1 MVSKEDPKMKTRNIR
16 LNTRAFLS
24 FGIICLLLI
33 GLGTTVIYKMDSLH
47 DSVSKFQTDLLP
59 SVRQAGKIES
69 AGLLYRLDARRFVM
83 DEERQGSASIDK
95 LKGLKNALIQ
105 ITDSYA
111 PMVSSETEEQAY
123 RQVKTNVQAYTAKI
137 DELME
142 LSKTKTNNELFIFI
156 RDTSSPQAKAL
167 QSSIEALIEVNVK
180 GAEKSSDTANKAYE
194 NGLTVTIAFIVI
206 AVILTVLVATVFT
219 RSVARPVKALLETT
233 KRIAEGDLRTHVEIT
248 GADELTELQSATAT
262 MLASLKS
269 TIQHISDSSG
279 LLASAAE
286 EMSSIT
292 QESTHGIQRQSMET
306 EQAATAVNEMTA
318 AIEEVARNAV
328 SASESTQASE
338 RSAKTGQECVSK
350 TINALEKLSSTVDR
364 TSTEVEGLANQ
375 AQNITKVLDVI
386 RAIAEQT
393 NLLALNAAIEA
404 ARAGEQGRGFAV
416 VADEVRALAH
426 RTQSSTQEIEQM
438 IQSIQKDSTLAVQS
452 MKQSSEEADATLL
465 IAQESGTAIKEITTA
480 ISQINERNLL
490 IATASEEQ
498 AHVARSVDQNLV
510 SIRDLSVQSSSAA
523 DQTSTASQELSRL
536 AVDLNRLVSRF
547 SV

>member
-1 MVSKEDPKMKTRNIR
+1 MLSKEDPKMKTRNIR

-24 FGIICLLLI
+24 FGIICLLLA
-33 GLGTTVIYKMDSLH
+33 GLGATVIYKMNSLH
-47 DSVSKFQTDLLP
+47 GAVSKFQTDLLP

-111 PMVSSETEEQAY
+111 PMVSSDTEEQAY
-123 RQVKTNVQAYTAKI
+123 RQVKANVQAYTAKI

-180 GAEKSSDTANKAYE
+180 GAEKSSDAANKAYE

-233 KRIAEGDLRTHVEIT
+233 KRIAEGDLRTQVEIT

-292 QESTHGIQRQSMET
+292 QESTNGIQRQSMET

>member
-1 MVSKEDPKMKTRNIR
+1 MKTRNIR
-16 LNTRAFLS
+16 LNTRAFFS
-24 FGIICLLLI
+24 FGIICLLLV

-83 DEERQGSASIDK
+83 DEERQSSASIDK
-95 LKGLKNALIQ
+95 LKNLKNTLIQ
-105 ITDSYA
+105 MTDSYA
-111 PMVSSETEEQAY
+111 PMVSSDTEEQVY
-123 RQVKTNVQAYTAKI
+123 RQVKANVQAYTAKI

-167 QSSIEALIEVNVK
+167 QSSIESLIEVNVK
-180 GAEKSSDTANKAYE
+180 VAEKSSDAANKAYE

-233 KRIAEGDLRTHVEIT
+233 RRIAEGDLRTQVEIT
-248 GADELTELQSATAT
+248 GADELTELQSATAA

-292 QESTHGIQRQSMET
+292 QESTNGIQRQSMET

-465 IAQESGTAIKEITTA
+465 IAQESGTAIKEINTA

>member
-1 MVSKEDPKMKTRNIR
+1 MKTRNIR
-16 LNTRAFLS
+16 LNTRAFFS
-24 FGIICLLLI
+24 FGIICLLLV

-83 DEERQGSASIDK
+83 DEERQSSASIDK
-95 LKGLKNALIQ
+95 LKNLKNTLIQ
-105 ITDSYA
+105 MTDSYA
-111 PMVSSETEEQAY
+111 PMVSSDTEEQVY
-123 RQVKTNVQAYTAKI
+123 RQVKANVQAYTAKI

-142 LSKTKTNNELFIFI
+142 LSKTKTNNELFVFI

-167 QSSIEALIEVNVK
+167 QSSIESLIEVNVK
-180 GAEKSSDTANKAYE
+180 VAEKSSDAANKAYE

-233 KRIAEGDLRTHVEIT
+233 KRIAEGDLRTQVEIT
-248 GADELTELQSATAT
+248 GADELTELQSATAA

-292 QESTHGIQRQSMET
+292 QESTNGIQRQSMET

-465 IAQESGTAIKEITTA
+465 IAQESGTAIKEINTA

>member
-1 MVSKEDPKMKTRNIR
+1 MKTRNIR
-16 LNTRAFLS
+16 LNTRAFFS
-24 FGIICLLLI
+24 FGIICLLLV

-59 SVRQAGKIES
+59 SLRQAGKIES

-83 DEERQGSASIDK
+83 DEERQSSASIDK
-95 LKGLKNALIQ
+95 LKNLKNTLIQ
-105 ITDSYA
+105 MTDSYA
-111 PMVSSETEEQAY
+111 PMVSSDTEEQAY
-123 RQVKTNVQAYTAKI
+123 RQVKANVQAYTAKI

-233 KRIAEGDLRTHVEIT
+233 KRIAEGDLRTQVEIT

-292 QESTHGIQRQSMET
+292 QESTNGIQRQSMET

>member
-1 MVSKEDPKMKTRNIR
+1 MKTRNIR

-498 AHVARSVDQNLV
+498 AHAARSVDQNLV

>member
-1 MVSKEDPKMKTRNIR
+1 MKTRNIR

-24 FGIICLLLI
+24 FGIICLLLA
-33 GLGTTVIYKMDSLH
+33 GLGATVIYKMNSLH
-47 DSVSKFQTDLLP
+47 GAVSKFQTDLLP

-95 LKGLKNALIQ
+95 LKALKNALIQ

-111 PMVSSETEEQAY
+111 PMVSSDTEEQAY
-123 RQVKTNVQAYTAKI
+123 RQVKANVQAYTAKI

-233 KRIAEGDLRTHVEIT
+233 KRIAEGDLRTQVEIT

-292 QESTHGIQRQSMET
+292 QESTNGIQRQSMET

>member
-1 MVSKEDPKMKTRNIR
+1 MKTRNIR

-24 FGIICLLLI
+24 FGIICLLLA
-33 GLGTTVIYKMDSLH
+33 GLGATVIYKMNSLH
-47 DSVSKFQTDLLP
+47 GAVSKFQTDLLP

-111 PMVSSETEEQAY
+111 PMVSSDTEEQAY
-123 RQVKTNVQAYTAKI
+123 RQVKANVQAYTAKI

-233 KRIAEGDLRTHVEIT
+233 KRIAEGDLRTQVEIT

-292 QESTHGIQRQSMET
+292 QESTNGIQRQSMET

>member
-1 MVSKEDPKMKTRNIR
+1 MKTRNIR

>member
-1 MVSKEDPKMKTRNIR
+1 MKTRNIR

-33 GLGTTVIYKMDSLH
+33 GLGTTVIYKMNSLH

-59 SVRQAGKIES
+59 SVRQAGRIES

-83 DEERQGSASIDK
+83 DEERQSSASIDK
-95 LKGLKNALIQ
+95 LKGLKNTLIQ
-105 ITDSYA
+105 VTDSYA
-111 PMVSSETEEQAY
+111 PMVSSDTEEQVY
-123 RQVKTNVQAYTAKI
+123 RQVKANVQAYTSKI

-180 GAEKSSDTANKAYE
+180 VAEKSSDMANHAYE

-233 KRIAEGDLRTHVEIT
+233 KRIAEGDLRTQVEIT
-248 GADELTELQSATAT
+248 GADELTELQSATAA

-292 QESTHGIQRQSMET
+292 QESTNGIQRQSMET

-438 IQSIQKDSTLAVQS
+438 IQGIQKDSTLAVQS

-465 IAQESGTAIKEITTA
+465 IAQESGSAIKEITTA

>member
-1 MVSKEDPKMKTRNIR
+1 MKTRNIR
-16 LNTRAFLS
+16 LNTRAFFS
-24 FGIICLLLI
+24 FGIICLLLV

-83 DEERQGSASIDK
+83 DEERQSSASIDK
-95 LKGLKNALIQ
+95 LKNLKNTLIQ
-105 ITDSYA
+105 MTDSYA
-111 PMVSSETEEQAY
+111 PMVSSDTEEQVY
-123 RQVKTNVQAYTAKI
+123 RQVKANVQAYTAKI

-167 QSSIEALIEVNVK
+167 QSSIESLIEVNVK
-180 GAEKSSDTANKAYE
+180 VAEKSSDAANKAYE

-233 KRIAEGDLRTHVEIT
+233 KRIAEGDLRTQVEIT
-248 GADELTELQSATAT
+248 GADELTELQSATAA

-292 QESTHGIQRQSMET
+292 QESTNGIQRQSMET

-465 IAQESGTAIKEITTA
+465 IAQESGTAIKEINTA

>member
-498 AHVARSVDQNLV
+498 AHAARSVDQNLV

>member
-1 MVSKEDPKMKTRNIR
+1 MLSKEDPKMKTRNIR

-24 FGIICLLLI
+24 FGIICLLLA
-33 GLGTTVIYKMDSLH
+33 GLGATVIYKMNSLH
-47 DSVSKFQTDLLP
+47 GAVSKFQTDLLP

-111 PMVSSETEEQAY
+111 PMVSSDTEEQAY
-123 RQVKTNVQAYTAKI
+123 RQVKANVQAYTAKI

-233 KRIAEGDLRTHVEIT
+233 KRIAEGDLRTQVEIT

-292 QESTHGIQRQSMET
+292 QESTNGIQRQSMET

>member
-1 MVSKEDPKMKTRNIR
+1 MSKEDPKMKTRNIR

>member
-1 MVSKEDPKMKTRNIR
+1 MKTRNIR

-24 FGIICLLLI
+24 FGFICLLLI
-33 GLGTTVIYKMDSLH
+33 GLGATVLYKMDSLH
-47 DSVSKFQTDLLP
+47 DSVRKLQTDLLP
-59 SVRQAGKIES
+59 SVRQAGRIET

-83 DEERQGSASIDK
+83 DEDRQSSASLDK
-95 LKGLKNALIQ
+95 LKGLKNTLIQ
-105 ITDSYA
+105 MTDNYA
-111 PMVSSETEEQAY
+111 PMVSNETEEKIYREVKANAQAY
-123 RQVKTNVQAYTAKI
+123 IAKI

-142 LSKTKTNNELFIFI
+142 LSKTKTNNELFVFI

-167 QSSIEALIEVNVK
+167 QASIDALIEINVK
-180 GAEKSSDTANKAYE
+180 IAEESGSAANTAYD
-194 NGLTVTIAFIVI
+194 NGVTFSIVFIVI
-206 AVILTVLVATVFT
+206 AVIVTILVATVFT
-219 RSVARPVKALLETT
+219 RSIARPVKALLETT
-233 KRIAEGDLRTHVEIT
+233 QRIAEGDLRTHVEIT
-248 GADELTELQSATAT
+248 GADELTELQSATAA
-262 MLASLKS
+262 MLSSLKS

-350 TINALEKLSSTVDR
+350 TIGALEKLSATVDR

-375 AQNITKVLDVI
+375 AQNIAKVLDVI

-438 IQSIQKDSTLAVQS
+438 IQGIQKDSTLAVQS

-498 AHVARSVDQNLV
+498 AHVARSVDENLV
-510 SIRDLSVQSSSAA
+510 SIKNLSVQSSSAA
-523 DQTSTASQELSRL
+523 DQTSTASHELSRL